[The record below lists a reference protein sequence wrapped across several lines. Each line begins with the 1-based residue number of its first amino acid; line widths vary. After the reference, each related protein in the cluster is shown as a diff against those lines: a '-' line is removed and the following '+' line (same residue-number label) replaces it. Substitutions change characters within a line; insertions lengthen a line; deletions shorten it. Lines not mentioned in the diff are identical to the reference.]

1 MFQRLRNPLRNRL
14 TLCIAWTHTAYTWA
28 RAEANSEIALIV
40 TSLELSQFEAILF
53 DLDSTLTH
61 TGEYAFKAC
70 EWLLSKTAEDTL
82 DIRELYFRS
91 LFSNYR
97 IEIER
102 IVNGAPYVTP
112 TKCVR
117 NALRKSLEDVGL
129 AVVSSLLDEVT
140 DMFRKLHVELAKPM
154 PGTEALLQRLSA
166 NGIKMGVIT
175 NSFVGDVKTILGALD
190 LSRFFTVLID
200 SGDMNAFKPMPEIF
214 EYAMRGLGVT
224 KNKVLFIGDEYYAD
238 IVGAART
245 GIPSVWVNVRRSSYE
260 KSLAKYGDDT
270 APLLVLD
277 TLAELGNH
285 I

>member
-1 MFQRLRNPLRNRL
+1 V
-14 TLCIAWTHTAYTWA
+14 
-28 RAEANSEIALIV
+28 EANSETAPIV

-70 EWLLSKTAEDTL
+70 EWLLSKTAEDTS
-82 DIRELYFRS
+82 DIREPYFRS

-97 IEIER
+97 VEIER
-102 IVNGAPYVTP
+102 IVNGAPYITP

-129 AVVSSLLDEVT
+129 EVINSLLDEVT
-140 DMFRKLHVELAKPM
+140 DMFRKLHVELSKPM
-154 PGTEALLQRLSA
+154 PGTEALLQCLSA
-166 NGIKMGVIT
+166 NGTKMGVIT
-175 NSFVGDVKTILGALD
+175 NSFVGDVKTILGAFD
-190 LSRFFTVLID
+190 LTKFFTVMVD
-200 SGDMNAFKPMPEIF
+200 PGDMNAFKPMPEIF
-214 EYAMRGLGVT
+214 EYTMRELEAS
-224 KNKVLFIGDEYYAD
+224 KNEVLFVGDEYYAD

-245 GIPSVWVNVRRSSYE
+245 GISSVWINIRGSSYE

-277 TLAELGNH
+277 TLAEFGNY

>member
-1 MFQRLRNPLRNRL
+1 M
-14 TLCIAWTHTAYTWA
+14 
-28 RAEANSEIALIV
+28 

-53 DLDSTLTH
+53 DLDSTLTN

-70 EWLLSKTAEDTL
+70 EWLLSKTVEDTS
-82 DIRELYFRS
+82 DIRDPYFRS

-102 IVNGAPYVTP
+102 IVSGEPYITP

-129 AVVSSLLDEVT
+129 AIVSSLLDEVT
-140 DMFRKLHVELAKPM
+140 DMFRMLHVELAKPM

-166 NGIKMGVIT
+166 NGTKMGVIT

-190 LSRFFTVLID
+190 LAKFFTVLID

-214 EYAMRGLGVT
+214 EYAMRELGVT
-224 KNKVLFIGDEYYAD
+224 KNKVLFVGDEYYAD

-245 GIPSVWVNVRRSSYE
+245 GIPSVWVNVRGSSYE
-260 KSLAKYGDDT
+260 KSLAKYGNDT

>member
-1 MFQRLRNPLRNRL
+1 
-14 TLCIAWTHTAYTWA
+14 
-28 RAEANSEIALIV
+28 V

-70 EWLLSKTAEDTL
+70 EWLLSKTVEDTS
-82 DIRELYFRS
+82 DIRDPYFRS

-102 IVNGAPYVTP
+102 IVNGEPYITP

-129 AVVSSLLDEVT
+129 TVVNSLLDEVT
-140 DMFRKLHVELAKPM
+140 DMFRRLHVELSKPM
-154 PGTEALLQRLSA
+154 PGTESLLQRLSA

-175 NSFVGDVKTILGALD
+175 NSFVGAVKTILRALD
-190 LSRFFTVLID
+190 LAKFFTVMTD
-200 SGDMNAFKPMPEIF
+200 SGNMKAFKPMPEIF
-214 EYAMRGLGVT
+214 EYTMRELRVT
-224 KNKVLFIGDEYYAD
+224 KNEVLFVGDEYYAD

-245 GIPSVWVNVRRSSYE
+245 GIPSVWVNVRGSSYE

-277 TLAELGNH
+277 TLAEFENY

>member
-1 MFQRLRNPLRNRL
+1 M
-14 TLCIAWTHTAYTWA
+14 
-28 RAEANSEIALIV
+28 

-97 IEIER
+97 VEIES

-190 LSRFFTVLID
+190 LARFFTVLID

-245 GIPSVWVNVRRSSYE
+245 GIPSVWVNVRGSSYE

>member
-1 MFQRLRNPLRNRL
+1 
-14 TLCIAWTHTAYTWA
+14 
-28 RAEANSEIALIV
+28 V

-53 DLDSTLTH
+53 DLDSTLTY

-70 EWLLSKTAEDTL
+70 EWLLSKTVEDTS
-82 DIRELYFRS
+82 DIRDPYFKS

-97 IEIER
+97 VEIER
-102 IVNGAPYVTP
+102 IVNGAPYITP

-117 NALRKSLEDVGL
+117 NALRKSLETVGL
-129 AVVSSLLDEVT
+129 AVTNSLLDEVT
-140 DMFRKLHVELAKPM
+140 DVFRRLHVELSKPM
-154 PGTEALLQRLSA
+154 PGTEALLHRLSA
-166 NGIKMGVIT
+166 NEIKMGVIT

-190 LSRFFTVLID
+190 LAKFFTVLID
-200 SGDMNAFKPMPEIF
+200 SGDMKAFKPMPEIF
-214 EYAMRGLGVT
+214 KYAMRELGVT
-224 KNKVLFIGDEYYAD
+224 KNEVLFVGDEYYAD

-245 GIPSVWVNVRRSSYE
+245 GIPSVWVNVRGSSYE

-270 APLLVLD
+270 APLIVLD

>member
-1 MFQRLRNPLRNRL
+1 M
-14 TLCIAWTHTAYTWA
+14 
-28 RAEANSEIALIV
+28 

-129 AVVSSLLDEVT
+129 AVVSSLLDDVT

-190 LSRFFTVLID
+190 LARFFTVLID
-200 SGDMNAFKPMPEIF
+200 SGDTNAFKPMPEIF

>member
-1 MFQRLRNPLRNRL
+1 M
-14 TLCIAWTHTAYTWA
+14 
-28 RAEANSEIALIV
+28 

-97 IEIER
+97 VEIES

-190 LSRFFTVLID
+190 LAGFFTVLID

>member
-1 MFQRLRNPLRNRL
+1 M
-14 TLCIAWTHTAYTWA
+14 
-28 RAEANSEIALIV
+28 
-40 TSLELSQFEAILF
+40 TSLELSRFEAILF

-70 EWLLSKTAEDTL
+70 EWLLSKTAEDTS
-82 DIRELYFRS
+82 DIRDPYFKS

-102 IVNGAPYVTP
+102 IVNGAPYITP

-129 AVVSSLLDEVT
+129 VVINSLLDEVT
-140 DMFRKLHVELAKPM
+140 DMFRRLHVELSKPM
-154 PGTEALLQRLSA
+154 PSTENLLQRLSA

-175 NSFVGDVKTILGALD
+175 NSFVGDVQTILGGFNLTK
-190 LSRFFTVLID
+190 FFTVLVD
-200 SGDMNAFKPMPEIF
+200 PGNMKAFKPMPEIF
-214 EYAMRGLGVT
+214 EYAMGELEVS
-224 KNKVLFIGDEYYAD
+224 KNEVLYVGDEYYAD

-245 GIPSVWVNVRRSSYE
+245 GIPSVWVNIRGSSYE
-260 KSLAKYGDDT
+260 KSLVKYGDDT

-277 TLAELGNH
+277 ALAEFGNY

>member
-1 MFQRLRNPLRNRL
+1 M
-14 TLCIAWTHTAYTWA
+14 
-28 RAEANSEIALIV
+28 

-70 EWLLSKTAEDTL
+70 EWLLSKTAEDTS
-82 DIRELYFRS
+82 DIREPYFRS
-91 LFSNYR
+91 LFLNYR
-97 IEIER
+97 VEIER

-129 AVVSSLLDEVT
+129 AVVNSLLDEVT
-140 DMFRKLHVELAKPM
+140 VMFKRLHVELAKPM

-190 LSRFFTVLID
+190 LAKFFTVLID

-214 EYAMRGLGVT
+214 EYAMRDLGVT
-224 KNKVLFIGDEYYAD
+224 KNKVLFVGDEYYAD

-245 GIPSVWVNVRRSSYE
+245 GLPSIWVNVRGSSYE

-277 TLAELGNH
+277 TLGELGNH

>member
-1 MFQRLRNPLRNRL
+1 
-14 TLCIAWTHTAYTWA
+14 
-28 RAEANSEIALIV
+28 V

-97 IEIER
+97 VEIES

-190 LSRFFTVLID
+190 LARFFTVLID

-238 IVGAART
+238 IVVPRAREFHLS
-245 GIPSVWVNVRRSSYE
+245 G
-260 KSLAKYGDDT
+260 
-270 APLLVLD
+270 
-277 TLAELGNH
+277 
-285 I
+285 

>member
-1 MFQRLRNPLRNRL
+1 
-14 TLCIAWTHTAYTWA
+14 
-28 RAEANSEIALIV
+28 
-40 TSLELSQFEAILF
+40 
-53 DLDSTLTH
+53 
-61 TGEYAFKAC
+61 
-70 EWLLSKTAEDTL
+70 
-82 DIRELYFRS
+82 
-91 LFSNYR
+91 
-97 IEIER
+97 
-102 IVNGAPYVTP
+102 
-112 TKCVR
+112 VR

-190 LSRFFTVLID
+190 LARFFTVLID

>member
-1 MFQRLRNPLRNRL
+1 M
-14 TLCIAWTHTAYTWA
+14 
-28 RAEANSEIALIV
+28 

-97 IEIER
+97 VEIES

-190 LSRFFTVLID
+190 LARFFTVLID

>member
-1 MFQRLRNPLRNRL
+1 M
-14 TLCIAWTHTAYTWA
+14 AYTWVKA
-28 RAEANSEIALIV
+28 GASSETAPIV

-70 EWLLSKTAEDTL
+70 EWLLSKTVEDASS
-82 DIRELYFRS
+82 IRDPYFKS

-97 IEIER
+97 VEIER
-102 IVNGAPYVTP
+102 IVNGEPYITP
-112 TKCVR
+112 TECVR
-117 NALRKSLEDVGL
+117 TALRKSLEDVGL
-129 AVVSSLLDEVT
+129 PVVNSLLDEAT
-140 DMFRKLHVELAKPM
+140 DMFRRLHVELAKPM
-154 PGTEALLQRLSA
+154 PGTESLLNHLSA

-175 NSFVGDVKTILGALD
+175 NSFVGDGKTILGALD
-190 LSRFFTVLID
+190 LAKFFTIMTD

-214 EYAMRGLGVT
+214 EYAMRELGVT
-224 KNKVLFIGDEYYAD
+224 KNEVLFVGDEYYAD
-238 IVGAART
+238 IVGAAHT
-245 GIPSVWVNVRRSSYE
+245 GIPSVWVNVRGSSYE

-277 TLAELGNH
+277 TLAEFENY

>member
-1 MFQRLRNPLRNRL
+1 M
-14 TLCIAWTHTAYTWA
+14 
-28 RAEANSEIALIV
+28 AL
-40 TSLELSQFEAILF
+40 LELSQFEAILF

-70 EWLLSKTAEDTL
+70 EWLLSRTVEDTS
-82 DIRELYFRS
+82 DIRESYFKS

-97 IEIER
+97 VEIES
-102 IVNGAPYVTP
+102 IVNGAPYISP

-129 AVVSSLLDEVT
+129 AVNRSLLDEVT
-140 DMFRKLHVELAKPM
+140 DMFRRLHLELSKPM

-175 NSFVGDVKTILGALD
+175 NSFVGGVRTILGDFD
-190 LSRFFTVLID
+190 LTKFFTVMVD
-200 SGDMNAFKPMPEIF
+200 PGDMKAFKPMPEIF
-214 EYAMRGLGVT
+214 EYAIGELEAS
-224 KNKVLFIGDEYYAD
+224 KNEVLFVGDEYYAD

-245 GIPSVWVNVRRSSYE
+245 GIPSVWINVRGSSYE

-277 TLAELGNH
+277 ALAELGDY

>member
-1 MFQRLRNPLRNRL
+1 M
-14 TLCIAWTHTAYTWA
+14 
-28 RAEANSEIALIV
+28 

-97 IEIER
+97 VEIES

-140 DMFRKLHVELAKPM
+140 DMFRKLHVELSKPM

-190 LSRFFTVLID
+190 LARFFTVLID

>member
-1 MFQRLRNPLRNRL
+1 M
-14 TLCIAWTHTAYTWA
+14 
-28 RAEANSEIALIV
+28 

-190 LSRFFTVLID
+190 LARFFTVLID